1 MRKLKTA
8 ARPLWHPLSWP
19 SWFALAL
26 LWLIAQLPHRVSLAI
41 GAVVGPA
48 VLALMPR
55 RRRVIAQNLAL
66 CFPEWSADERR
77 RVERENRREA
87 GRMLANFA
95 FVWFASD
102 ARVAPLPL
110 RIEGLDHLLSAR
122 DAGRGV
128 LLVSAHFSHLEL
140 AGRLLAQSLRI
151 GAMYRE
157 HHDPAFEWGVRKL
170 RSRYAQAMF
179 RRDELRSVLRFL
191 KSGGVLW
198 YAPDQ
203 EYRRGDCV
211 FAPFFGIPAS
221 TITATNSVATSTVTT
236 ADQPRAAVSASRR
249 RRNSC
254 SRKYVISFNAVL
266 ILNLH
271 VFSTTIQRP
280 EESLPRQTTNKSARV
295 LYPIQRT
302 DRCLVGEAAGTVD
315 RLQSRVGTCHPS
327 FRPTHAGVGR
337 RIQCVAFRCSED

>member
-1 MRKLKTA
+1 MRTLKTA

-41 GAVVGPA
+41 GAVVGPM
-48 VLALMPR
+48 VLVLMPR

-66 CFPEWSADERR
+66 CFPEWSTDERL

-102 ARVAPLPL
+102 ARIARLPL

-140 AGRLLAQSLRI
+140 AGRLLAQSLKI

-170 RSRYAQAMF
+170 RSHYAQAMF

-203 EYRRGDCV
+203 EYRRGDRV

-221 TITATNSVATSTVTT
+221 TITATHQLARMTG
-236 ADQPRAAVSASRR
+236 AAVIGFGHRR
-249 RRNSC
+249 EDDGSYSVTLSC
-254 SRKYVISFNAVL
+254 ALEDF
-266 ILNLH
+266 
-271 VFSTTIQRP
+271 P
-280 EESLPRQTTNKSARV
+280 
-295 LYPIQRT
+295 
-302 DRCLVGEAAGTVD
+302 
-315 RLQSRVGTCHPS
+315 
-327 FRPTHAGVGR
+327 
-337 RIQCVAFRCSED
+337 SEDVLTDTTRVNALIEQAILRAPEQYLWLHARFKTRPPGLSRP